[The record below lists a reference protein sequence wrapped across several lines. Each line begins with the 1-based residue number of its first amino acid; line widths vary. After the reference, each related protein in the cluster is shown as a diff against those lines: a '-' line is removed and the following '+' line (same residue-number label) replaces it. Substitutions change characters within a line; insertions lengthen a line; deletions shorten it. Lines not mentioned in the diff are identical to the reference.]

1 MIHSPAVSAVRSSL
15 AVQTVIKLS
24 DLFWGFFGVIFAAFS
39 KLQLLQKLSSMS
51 SMSLRVRLAGCDF
64 LIQLVCCSPQYL

>member
-24 DLFWGFFGVIFAAFS
+24 DLFWVFLGSF
-39 KLQLLQKLSSMS
+39 LLLFLNYNSSRS
-51 SMSLRVRLAGCDF
+51 
-64 LIQLVCCSPQYL
+64 

>member
-51 SMSLRVRLAGCDF
+51 LRVRLAGCDF

>member
-51 SMSLRVRLAGCDF
+51 SMTRWM
-64 LIQLVCCSPQYL
+64 